1 MRRSGRDPL
10 KQYQT
15 EPIYTSNL
23 KFYTL
28 KIGTVA
34 LWVTT
39 TCSLVVVG
47 INVSQQ
53 HSATI
58 LYPEGGGST
67 FLRQVMTDVPT
78 TRRHYPLKTYERIR
92 SL

>member
-1 MRRSGRDPL
+1 VRRSGRDPL

-15 EPIYTSNL
+15 EPIYNI

-28 KIGTVA
+28 KIGIVV

-39 TCSLVVVG
+39 TCSIVVVG
-47 INVSQQ
+47 THVSQQ

-58 LYPEGGGST
+58 LYPEGGSST
-67 FLRQVMTDVPT
+67 FLRQVVADVPKYT
-78 TRRHYPLKTYERIR
+78 A
-92 SL
+92 SLSRGDL